1 MEPQYHPSQE
11 KILRGKKARH
21 RRSGSHGSSSLTP
34 RDSPNRDRRSVSHGE
49 DRVLGRLCEQETQTE
64 LPPSYPYFAP
74 HGHEVPMSGSEE
86 ETSPRAAFCSRSI
99 AESLHTPR
107 YSASTASLNGNSVL
121 DPSATPGSTC
131 ECPGCPGN
139 PGSFPPLLLEQDMEN
154 RNLDQED
161 YLDTLDR
168 KVNEIM
174 NRDCS
179 RRSSYHDLGKGKDG
193 RKRTLSDLNS
203 NPSPYSPRLVHG
215 PAPEGAIRF
224 EDDGKASSSE
234 EIDSSRE
241 DLSHAWSEDDSDH
254 YVLRRRSLA
263 RRPIRS
269 KNRASV
275 MSIRSAETVS
285 SGEEGEATEYPASSS
300 QRSTLESRPEI
311 HPKGLE
317 LRSLEV
323 TIDSDDDDLSQV

>member
-1 MEPQYHPSQE
+1 
-11 KILRGKKARH
+11 
-21 RRSGSHGSSSLTP
+21 
-34 RDSPNRDRRSVSHGE
+34 
-49 DRVLGRLCEQETQTE
+49 
-64 LPPSYPYFAP
+64 
-74 HGHEVPMSGSEE
+74 
-86 ETSPRAAFCSRSI
+86 
-99 AESLHTPR
+99 
-107 YSASTASLNGNSVL
+107 
-121 DPSATPGSTC
+121 
-131 ECPGCPGN
+131 
-139 PGSFPPLLLEQDMEN
+139 
-154 RNLDQED
+154 
-161 YLDTLDR
+161 
-168 KVNEIM
+168 M

>member
-1 MEPQYHPSQE
+1 
-11 KILRGKKARH
+11 
-21 RRSGSHGSSSLTP
+21 
-34 RDSPNRDRRSVSHGE
+34 
-49 DRVLGRLCEQETQTE
+49 
-64 LPPSYPYFAP
+64 
-74 HGHEVPMSGSEE
+74 
-86 ETSPRAAFCSRSI
+86 
-99 AESLHTPR
+99 
-107 YSASTASLNGNSVL
+107 
-121 DPSATPGSTC
+121 
-131 ECPGCPGN
+131 
-139 PGSFPPLLLEQDMEN
+139 MEN

-203 NPSPYSPRLVHG
+203 NPSPYSPRLG
-215 PAPEGAIRF
+215 PPAPEGAIRF

-234 EIDSSRE
+234 AIDSSRE

-275 MSIRSAETVS
+275 MSIRSAETVT
-285 SGEEGEATEYPASSS
+285 SGEEEGEATEYPASSS
-300 QRSTLESRPEI
+300 QRSTLESRPEMLTNGI
-311 HPKGLE
+311 KGVE
-317 LRSLEV
+317 LRSLDV
-323 TIDSDDDDLSQV
+323 TVDTDDDDLSQVGNVFNYVTMSYLRNRHRRICFAVQYTCVSYICLFR